1 MLSPIATGTRVRRGE
16 DAFPDSVFPR
26 KLQSRESRRIPY
38 EQSSPLP
45 STVSQTLGC
54 MSSCR
59 KKTFPAGETRGEAM
73 VSRTTRSAMRWALD
87 GVDFRLACRRT
98 ACDRHR
104 RTCIDGRRV
113 VLLLALGI
121 PSPESRSIGQEV
133 HWAMRGFQMPF
144 AGIDLREGLR
154 LCGGGS
160 SEAGD
165 NGAGSLWQARDQQP
179 WLMDGAFLCSGRG
192 AVDRERIRLALRILN
207 STLGDMEKSR
217 AMGMRGAGVAERI
230 CMICGSSNV
239 RLGVTWRGIRHFA
252 MSTSESSEVFC
263 ELCLLLYTG
272 L

>member
-1 MLSPIATGTRVRRGE
+1 M
-16 DAFPDSVFPR
+16 
-26 KLQSRESRRIPY
+26 
-38 EQSSPLP
+38 
-45 STVSQTLGC
+45 
-54 MSSCR
+54 CR
-59 KKTFPAGETRGEAM
+59 
-73 VSRTTRSAMRWALD
+73 ALD
-87 GVDFRLACRRT
+87 GVDCRPARRR
-98 ACDRHR
+98 AAYE

-160 SEAGD
+160 SSEAGD
-165 NGAGSLWQARDQQP
+165 NGAGGLWQARGQQP
-179 WLMDGAFLCSGRG
+179 WMMDGAFLCSGRG

-207 STLGDMEKSR
+207 STLGDMERSR

-252 MSTSESSEVFC
+252 MGTLESREVFC
-263 ELCLLLYTG
+263 ELCLLLHTG
-272 L
+272 V